1 MNGKQT
7 HEQLLNTSSPQGKAD
22 QNGREDWKG
31 GSAGKVFALLAQV
44 PEFSPQQSTY
54 TKTPGIDVIPELQ
67 RPTQESSELTGSLSR
82 KWIVFLK
89 MVLRLSPGVHMHVC
103 AHVHI

>member
-7 HEQLLNTSSPQGKAD
+7 HEQLLNTINPQGKAN

-44 PEFSPQQSTY
+44 PEFNPQQSTY
-54 TKTPGIDVIPELQ
+54 MKTPGIDVIPELR
-67 RPTQESSELTGSLSR
+67 RPTQYQ
-82 KWIVFLK
+82 
-89 MVLRLSPGVHMHVC
+89 
-103 AHVHI
+103 